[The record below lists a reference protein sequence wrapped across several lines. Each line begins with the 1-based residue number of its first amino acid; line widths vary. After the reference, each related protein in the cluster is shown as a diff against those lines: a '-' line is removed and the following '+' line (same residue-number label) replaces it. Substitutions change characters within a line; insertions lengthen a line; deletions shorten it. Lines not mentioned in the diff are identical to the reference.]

1 MLKRPMKKNGLGRN
15 TDYYEPEIVRNVNI
29 DWSPAIHMY
38 IDMKIGNQNNTFRV
52 VALGWPT

>member
-15 TDYYEPEIVRNVNI
+15 TDYYEPETVRNVNI

-38 IDMKIGNQNNTFRV
+38 IDMLIGNQNNTFRV
-52 VALGWPT
+52 VALG